1 MATIGTA
8 LVLFDGTV
16 VTVALPSVQ
25 RDLGLSLADQEWVIQ
40 AYLLAPIALLPVGG
54 AIADRYGRRAVFVTG
69 VVVFAVGSAV
79 CATAPT
85 PAALIAGRA
94 LQGVGA
100 GLTLPASLG
109 LLAAAA
115 THRKERRRSV
125 AAWTVL
131 TGVASALGP
140 VLGGTIA
147 GALGWRWIFWGSLAL
162 AIATLLV
169 TRRFVRESRDPSAVA
184 PGRRGPVLLLVAVG
198 GLGLALG
205 RVDSAGLLSP
215 GFLIPAAVGLLAAI
229 LFVAVERRAPNPVV
243 PLIMFSH
250 PSFRVANALTA
261 SVYGAL
267 FGALFLISLFLQ
279 QTMRLTPTEAGLA
292 LLPFAIGL
300 VVGSPL
306 GERVATGRGPR
317 VPVAAGCVMA
327 GAALAAIALFNPGVA
342 GIIVAAGLAGF
353 GLGGA
358 AGPLMA
364 TVVDSVELRRAG
376 VAGGVNAAVSRAAA
390 IGAIAVLGLVA
401 SQAFKH
407 SLDNQQI
414 GAKAHRQAEGRVFA
428 APRALQRAGFPVADV
443 EASREAA
450 TSGFRLALGV
460 AGVALLASSLL
471 AAIGLGTPFE
481 ETGEMPLVVA
491 PSPFAIALRRR
502 LGSPPRIRGP
512 RLRGPPPM

>member
-1 MATIGTA
+1 M
-8 LVLFDGTV
+8 

-25 RDLGLSLADQEWVIQ
+25 RDLDLSLADQEWVIQ

-69 VVVFAVGSAV
+69 VIVFAVGSAV

-85 PAALIAGRA
+85 AATLIAGRA
-94 LQGVGA
+94 VQGVGA

-125 AAWTVL
+125 AAWTVW
-131 TGVASALGP
+131 TGVAAALGP

-162 AIATLLV
+162 AIVTLLA
-169 TRRFVRESRDPSAVA
+169 TWRFVRESRDPHALA

-205 RVDSAGLLSP
+205 RLDTAGLVSP
-215 GFLIPAAVGLLAAI
+215 AFLTPAAIGLLAAV
-229 LFVAVERRAPNPVV
+229 LFVTVERRTPNPVV

-250 PSFRVANALTA
+250 PSFKVANALTA

-292 LLPFAIGL
+292 LLPFAVGL
-300 VVGSPL
+300 VVASPL
-306 GERVATGRGPR
+306 GERVAAGRGPR
-317 VPVAAGCVMA
+317 LPVGGGCVMA
-327 GAALAAIALFNPGVA
+327 GAALAAIALLNPGPA
-342 GIIVAAGLAGF
+342 GIIVAAGFAGF
-353 GLGGA
+353 GLGAA

-390 IGAIAVLGLVA
+390 IGAIAVLGLLS
-401 SQAFKH
+401 SQAFKQ
-407 SLDNQQI
+407 SLDHEQLS
-414 GAKAHRQAEGRVFA
+414 AKAHRQAEGRVFA
-428 APRALQRAGFPVADV
+428 APRALQRAGFPAADV
-443 EASREAA
+443 EAARDAA
-450 TSGFRLALGV
+450 TNGFRLALGV
-460 AGVALLASSLL
+460 AGLALLASALL

-491 PSPFAIALRRR
+491 PSPFAVVLRRR
-502 LGSPPRIRGP
+502 LGSTPRMRAP
-512 RLRGPPPM
+512 RLRGPPL